1 MAQDDDRMER
11 ILDAINDAYKKMLE
25 YKIRNNELVLTKDV
39 DGVFRALDPKEVYER
54 VYGKYLGMS
63 GQ

>member
-25 YKIRNNELVLTKDV
+25 YKIRNNELVLTTDV
-39 DGVFRALDPKEVYER
+39 DGVFRALDPKVVYER
-54 VYGKYLGMS
+54 VYGTFTK
-63 GQ
+63 